1 MYNNWEE
8 RINDLRTIWV
18 KTWNQRA
25 HYNSWIKCWTN
36 EGWIKSRIDNIK
48 KIKKT
53 IKTEIKVKIKEKTN

>member
-25 HYNSWIKCWTN
+25 HYNSWINYSTN